1 LTIAHRSRGAAV
13 VASLLFG
20 TSVHAG
26 ERDGG
31 LMGWVESTRGAPV
44 AGAVVSVFGKGIRGG
59 SLVTVADSA
68 GQFALPALPAG
79 SYTVRALGTGH
90 EPAAARKVTVV
101 PERDSVFTVSLTPI
115 GEIAAPAAKADAPAA
130 EVETLTV
137 REWQWLLR
145 HRRRSVLEAGEEE
158 AVLKEPPPAAVA
170 LAARGAWVPELA
182 GSVELVTSPSALG
195 LDADVLGT
203 ASTQASQGAVRLQGR
218 LADAGRWSLGGLVTE
233 AENRTWRMGAEF
245 VLEPGGSHQIQTGA
259 GYGTNYLR
267 NPTSASADAL
277 VQHSVGAAFVKDR
290 FALGRSTWG
299 TVGARYAYLGFLNDP
314 NHVDA
319 TLGLEY
325 REDEYAW
332 IRASVSSRT
341 LAPGGDLLTLST
353 LKTSPVITYATL
365 QEGLRPS
372 RTWRYELSAD
382 RALGPAKVGAH
393 IFYEDTADQLVN
405 VFDQAAA
412 RTLRVL
418 NGGHIDTRGIG
429 LTVGGHLGEV
439 VNGSLTYSY
448 GRTTR
453 DGGPRNAA
461 VVADAWGIVG
471 YEEAD
476 YHDLV
481 ARVETYIDWSD
492 TRVAAY
498 YRFNTV
504 NPEADGR
511 GGHST
516 CTNTRFDV
524 QLSQGLPFLQTLTR
538 ADWEVL
544 VAVRNL
550 FYEAAEGAALDELV
564 VLHPPKRVMGGISVR
579 F

>member
-1 LTIAHRSRGAAV
+1 
-13 VASLLFG
+13 
-20 TSVHAG
+20 
-26 ERDGG
+26 
-31 LMGWVESTRGAPV
+31 MGWVESTRGAPV
-44 AGAVVSVFGKGIRGG
+44 AGAVISVFGKGIRGG

-90 EPAAARKVTVV
+90 QPAAAQKITVL

-115 GEIAAPAAKADAPAA
+115 GELAAAPARADAPAPEA
-130 EVETLTV
+130 ETLTV

-145 HRRRSVLEAGEEE
+145 HRRRSVLESGEEAPIVVE
-158 AVLKEPPPAAVA
+158 PPAAAVV

-182 GSVELVTSPSALG
+182 GSVELVTSPATFG
-195 LDADVLGT
+195 LDTDTLGG
-203 ASTQASQGAVRLQGR
+203 AESANASQGAVRLQGR

-245 VLEPGGSHQIQTGA
+245 VLDPGVGHQIQTGA

-267 NPTSASADAL
+267 NPTSADVDAL

-290 FALGRSTWG
+290 FALGRNTYA
-299 TVGARYAYLGFLNDP
+299 TVGARYAYLGFLDDH
-314 NHVDA
+314 NHVDT

-325 REDEYAW
+325 REDQYAW
-332 IRASVSSRT
+332 IRANVSSRT

-353 LKTSPVITYATL
+353 LKTSPVISYAHL
-365 QEGLRPS
+365 QDGLRPS

-382 RALGPAKVGAH
+382 RVVGPAKVGAH

-405 VFDQAAA
+405 MFDEAAA
-412 RTLRVL
+412 RTLRVR
-418 NGGHIDTRGIG
+418 NGGSLDTRGIG
-429 LTVGGHLGEV
+429 LTVGGHLGEA
-439 VNGSLTYSY
+439 VNGSLTYTY

-453 DGGPRNAA
+453 DGGVTSPLAA
-461 VVADAWGIVG
+461 ADAWDLLG

-481 ARVETYIDWSD
+481 ARVETFIDWSD
-492 TRVAAY
+492 TRVSAY

-511 GGHST
+511 GGHSA

-524 QLSQGLPFLQTLTR
+524 QLAQGLPFLQTLTR

-544 VAVRNL
+544 LAFRNL
-550 FYEAAEGAALDELV
+550 FYEATEGAALDELV

>member
-1 LTIAHRSRGAAV
+1 MASTILIACDFEGSPILRGVSSLGGSGLTIAHRSRGAAV
-13 VASLLFG
+13 LASLLFG

-31 LMGWVESTRGAPV
+31 LMGWVESTRGVPV

-130 EVETLTV
+130 EAETLSV

-158 AVLKEPPPAAVA
+158 AFLEKPPPAAVV

-195 LDADVLGT
+195 LDSDMLGA
-203 ASTQASQGAVRLQGR
+203 ASTKASQGAVRLQGR

-245 VLEPGGSHQIQTGA
+245 MLEPGGSHQIQTGA

-290 FALGRSTWG
+290 FALGRNTWG
-299 TVGARYAYLGFLNDP
+299 TVGARYAYLGFLNDREP
-314 NHVDA
+314 RGHDA
-319 TLGLEY
+319 GARVPRGRVRLDTGQRLFAHPRPWRRPPHPLHPQ
-325 REDEYAW
+325 D
-332 IRASVSSRT
+332 
-341 LAPGGDLLTLST
+341 LARDH
-353 LKTSPVITYATL
+353 
-365 QEGLRPS
+365 LRNPAG
-372 RTWRYELSAD
+372 RPPALAHLAL
-382 RALGPAKVGAH
+382 RALRRSRARDRPRS
-393 IFYEDTADQLVN
+393 
-405 VFDQAAA
+405 A
-412 RTLRVL
+412 RTSS
-418 NGGHIDTRGIG
+418 TR
-429 LTVGGHLGEV
+429 TR
-439 VNGSLTYSY
+439 
-448 GRTTR
+448 RT
-453 DGGPRNAA
+453 
-461 VVADAWGIVG
+461 
-471 YEEAD
+471 
-476 YHDLV
+476 
-481 ARVETYIDWSD
+481 S
-492 TRVAAY
+492 
-498 YRFNTV
+498 
-504 NPEADGR
+504 
-511 GGHST
+511 S
-516 CTNTRFDV
+516 
-524 QLSQGLPFLQTLTR
+524 
-538 ADWEVL
+538 
-544 VAVRNL
+544 
-550 FYEAAEGAALDELV
+550 
-564 VLHPPKRVMGGISVR
+564 
-579 F
+579 